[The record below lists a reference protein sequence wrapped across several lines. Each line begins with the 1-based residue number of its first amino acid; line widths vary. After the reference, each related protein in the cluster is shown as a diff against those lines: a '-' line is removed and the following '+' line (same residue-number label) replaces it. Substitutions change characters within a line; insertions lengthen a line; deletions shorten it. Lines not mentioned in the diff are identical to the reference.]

1 VLEPWYAVEAF
12 IERGGD
18 VIWAIALALL
28 AMWSLILERI
38 WYLRTGHRREVE
50 RVEALWR
57 RRAEH
62 ASWHAHQIRRQ
73 LVSEVASGLSR
84 GLGMIQTLVG
94 LCILLGLLGTVTG
107 MITVFDTM
115 AATGSSSARLMAD
128 GVSKATLPTMAG
140 MVASLSGLFFS
151 VWLQNL
157 ARSEAER
164 VADHLTTE

>member
-1 VLEPWYAVEAF
+1 MLEPWYAVEAF

-18 VIWAIALALL
+18 VIWAIAVALL
-28 AMWSLILERI
+28 VMWALILERLL
-38 WYLRTGHRREVE
+38 YLRTRHREEVARVE
-50 RVEALWR
+50 RTWR
-57 RRAEH
+57 ERPERR
-62 ASWHAHQIRRQ
+62 SWYAHQVRRQ
-73 LVSEVASGLSR
+73 LVSEVSAR
-84 GLGMIQTLVG
+84 LGRNLGTIQTLVA
-94 LCILLGLLGTVTG
+94 LCTLLGLLGTVTG

-157 ARSEAER
+157 AKAEGER
-164 VADHLTTE
+164 LADHLTTE